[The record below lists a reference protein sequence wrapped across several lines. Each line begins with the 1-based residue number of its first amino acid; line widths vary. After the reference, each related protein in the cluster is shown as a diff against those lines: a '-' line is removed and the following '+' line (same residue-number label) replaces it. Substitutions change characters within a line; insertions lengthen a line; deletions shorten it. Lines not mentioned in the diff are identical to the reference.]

1 MPASIKLACTATLS
15 LAAASGVASAGQL
28 DYTLYTG
35 IEHSNNITLS
45 TTDPISQNILIPGL
59 NFQYTQQGSTLQA
72 NVAGDLEYRDFL
84 GNTFNNQT
92 QVQLAGQ
99 ANWTVSPQRL
109 DFTVQDFAGI
119 QPIDSLVSNA
129 PNNQQQ
135 TNVFTLGPTLHFRL
149 GDTLRGQAELTYIN
163 SYAQKTDEFNSQRGQ
178 AALRVFKDLDATD
191 LLSANL
197 TSQRIAFSNSDGGP
211 DYTRNELYGEYVS
224 KLVQFDLDAVL
235 GWTQIDFDGAGTHTA
250 SSPLARVTLDW
261 RFTERSTFTVAAAR
275 QYSDAAQSMM
285 VLPGTSQIVVPTAGG
300 ISTGDTT
307 INSQVYLERSVELGY
322 AYRADRFTVSV
333 APSYT
338 KLSYL
343 NGPTFNQS
351 GYGGNLSID
360 YRLRPTLTLSAF
372 AIQENTKYQTL
383 ARRDNT
389 ISYGLNLTEQWTPH
403 WSWRAS
409 LSRQRR
415 NSNSLDQSYRE
426 NEIYVGVVY
435 KR

>member
-1 MPASIKLACTATLS
+1 MPASIKLACTTTLA
-15 LAAASGVASAGQL
+15 LAAASGAAFAGQL

-35 IEHSNNITLS
+35 IEHSSNINLS

-59 NFQYTQQGSTLQA
+59 DFTYTQQGSTLQA
-72 NVAGDLEYRDFL
+72 NIAGDLEYRDFF
-84 GNTFNNQT
+84 GNRFNNQT

-119 QPIDSLVSNA
+119 QPIDSLASNA

-135 TNVFTLGPTLHFRL
+135 TNVFALGPTLHFQL
-149 GDTLRGQAELTYIN
+149 GGTLRGQAELTYIN

-178 AALRVFKDLDATD
+178 AALRIFKELNPTD
-191 LLSANL
+191 LLSVNIE
-197 TSQRIAFSNSDGGP
+197 SQRIAFSNSDGGP
-211 DYTRNELYGEYVS
+211 DYTRNEVYGEYVS
-224 KLVQFDLDAVL
+224 KLTHFDLDAVL
-235 GWTQIDFDGAGTHTA
+235 GWSQIDFDGAGAQTA
-250 SSPLARVTLDW
+250 SSPLARVSLDW
-261 RFTERSTFTVAAAR
+261 RFTERSTFTVAAAH
-275 QYSDAAQSMM
+275 QYSDAAQGMM
-285 VLPGTSQIVVPTAGG
+285 VQPGIGQIVVPTTGG
-300 ISTGDTT
+300 ISAGDTT
-307 INSQVYLERSVELGY
+307 INSQVYLERTVELGY
-322 AYRADRFTVSV
+322 AYRADRFTVTV

-351 GYGGNLSID
+351 GHGGNFAID
-360 YRLRPTLTLSAF
+360 YRLRPTLTLTAF
-372 AIQENTKYQTL
+372 ANQQTTKYQTL
-383 ARRDNT
+383 DRRDNT
-389 ISYGLNLTEQWTPH
+389 VNYGLNLTEQWTPH

-409 LSRQRR
+409 VSRQRR

-426 NEIYVGVVY
+426 NEIYLGIVY